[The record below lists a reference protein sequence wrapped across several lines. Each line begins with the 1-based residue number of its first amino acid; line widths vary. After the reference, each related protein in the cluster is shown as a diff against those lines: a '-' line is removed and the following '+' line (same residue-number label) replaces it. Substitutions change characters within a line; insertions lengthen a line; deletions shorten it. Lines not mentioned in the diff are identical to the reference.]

1 MAHRIRVA
9 VIDHHPLFRT
19 GIVQALRR
27 SAKFTIVGE
36 GKESSEIPRIL
47 LEKKPEV
54 ILLDIGG
61 PGGAVSD
68 LATITRDYPSVKLV
82 ILTALDDEEHVFQAI
97 DAGARGYLLK
107 GVGSAE
113 LVRTIE
119 AVHSGGHYLGPDLAW
134 RLLAARKTQP
144 SKPARE
150 AAERP
155 NLTVRELQLLSHTAA
170 GLTNLEIA
178 SKLGISFRTVKY
190 YKTALFRKLR
200 ARNRIE
206 AMMVAESKEMI

>member
-27 SAKFTIVGE
+27 SGKFTVAGE

-61 PGGAVSD
+61 PGVAVSA

-97 DAGARGYLLK
+97 EAGARGYLLK
-107 GVGSAE
+107 GVSSAE

-119 AVHSGGHYLGPDLAW
+119 AVHGGGHYLGPDLAW
-134 RLLAARKTQP
+134 RLLVAHKTQP
-144 SKPARE
+144 SKLARKS
-150 AAERP
+150 AERP
-155 NLTVRELQLLSHTAA
+155 NLTVRELQLLNHTAE

-190 YKTALFRKLR
+190 YKTQLFRKLR

-206 AMMVAESKEMI
+206 AMMIAESKEMI

>member
-27 SAKFTIVGE
+27 TGKFTVVGE

-61 PGGAVSD
+61 PGDAVSD
-68 LATITRDYPSVKLV
+68 LATITRDYPSVRVV
-82 ILTALDDEEHVFQAI
+82 ILTALDDEEPVFQAI

-107 GVGSAE
+107 GVSSAE

-134 RLLAARKTQP
+134 RLLVAHKTQP

-150 AAERP
+150 PIESP

-190 YKTALFRKLR
+190 YKTQLFRKLR

-206 AMMVAESKEMI
+206 AMMIAESKEMI

>member
-27 SAKFTIVGE
+27 LGKFTVVGE
-36 GKESSEIPRIL
+36 GKQSSEISRL
-47 LEKKPEV
+47 LIEKKPEV

-61 PGGAVSD
+61 PGDAVSD
-68 LATITRDYPSVKLV
+68 LATITRDYPGVKVV

-107 GVGSAE
+107 GVSSAE
-113 LVRTIE
+113 LARTIE
-119 AVHSGGHYLGPDLAW
+119 AVHGGGHYLGPELAW
-134 RLLAARKTQP
+134 RLLVEHKTQP
-144 SKPARE
+144 SNPTPESAQKPD
-150 AAERP
+150 
-155 NLTVRELQLLSHTAA
+155 LTARELQLLSHTAE

-178 SKLGISFRTVKY
+178 GKLGISFRTVKY
-190 YKTALFRKLR
+190 YKTQLFRKLR

-206 AMMVAESKEMI
+206 AMMIAKSKEMI